1 MDSVYTM
8 LDGIDAVF
16 SFGIIPP
23 PTVPSE
29 IRFSASSTR
38 SSEIRVDGSEASLYT
53 PSISERKASFS
64 ALTASAIAQAASIC
78 VNVVGIKILVKTD
91 WEYDRKEVSFQKVL
105 EDLWIDFCDFTYVA
119 DVLAFGKFLFAL
131 EKTTVFTADTYSLNA
146 ERFYKRNKFFVYF
159 GKNHLCDLHGVFV
172 RYTET
177 VYETGLH
184 ADFTDPAAD
193 LLATAVNDNRFES
206 DQLQEDCVLDD
217 VTFLILHQAWHFR
230 HI

>member
-16 SFGIIPP
+16 QFRNHSAADSTIGDQVLSLIYTKFGDQSGRIGSVSVYTFNIGK
-23 PTVPSE
+23 E
-29 IRFSASSTR
+29 GKFLCIDRLCNSAGC
-38 SSEIRVDGSEASLYT
+38 I
-53 PSISERKASFS
+53 
-64 ALTASAIAQAASIC
+64 IC

-146 ERFYKRNKFFVYF
+146 ERFYSVTSSLFTLARTISAISMVSLSVTRRPFTKR
-159 GKNHLCDLHGVFV
+159 GSMPTLPTQ
-172 RYTET
+172 R
-177 VYETGLH
+177 
-184 ADFTDPAAD
+184 
-193 LLATAVNDNRFES
+193 
-206 DQLQEDCVLDD
+206 
-217 VTFLILHQAWHFR
+217 LISLPPP
-230 HI
+230 